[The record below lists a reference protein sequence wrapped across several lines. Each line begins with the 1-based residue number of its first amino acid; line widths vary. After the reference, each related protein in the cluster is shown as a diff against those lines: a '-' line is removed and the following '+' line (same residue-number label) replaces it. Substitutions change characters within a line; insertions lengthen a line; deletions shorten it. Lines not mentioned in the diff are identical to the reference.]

1 MNESVKTPRHN
12 AAAGGWSSGASTGQK
27 IGYARVSKRDQVLDR
42 QIDALEAD
50 GCSKVFTDHG
60 ATGTTIKRPGLDAA
74 LDYMRAGDVLV
85 VQTLDRLLRRTG
97 EMLDFTTELKERG
110 IGFRVLAFP
119 EIDTTGPFGTALLTI
134 LGALAQMERDVLAE
148 RVQDGLAA
156 ARARGRTG
164 GCGFVRLVA
173 GFLQRS
179 VAVLLPRSRR
189 TGCR

>member
-1 MNESVKTPRHN
+1 
-12 AAAGGWSSGASTGQK
+12 
-27 IGYARVSKRDQVLDR
+27 
-42 QIDALEAD
+42 
-50 GCSKVFTDHG
+50 
-60 ATGTTIKRPGLDAA
+60 
-74 LDYMRAGDVLV
+74 
-85 VQTLDRLLRRTG
+85 
-97 EMLDFTTELKERG
+97 MLDFTTELKERG